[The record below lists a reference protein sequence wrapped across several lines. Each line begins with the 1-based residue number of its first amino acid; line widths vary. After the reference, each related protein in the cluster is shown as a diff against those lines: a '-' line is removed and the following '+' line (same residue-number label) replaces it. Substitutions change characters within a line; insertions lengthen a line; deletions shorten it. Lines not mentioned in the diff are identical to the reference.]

1 MKSVI
6 HTISTEHVAEVQGVK
21 MLHETNPDVNFAS
34 STHLF
39 KNRVIVI
46 LLASAVFA
54 VSRHMAL
61 YTHTHTHTQF
71 TPLGTDST

>member
-6 HTISTEHVAEVQGVK
+6 HAISTEHVAEVQGLK

-34 STHLF
+34 STHRV

-61 YTHTHTHTQF
+61 YTHTHTQF